1 VHHGQADLL
10 TMSVAAVVDAMPTD
24 DPGETVPLG

>member
-10 TMSVAAVVDAMPTD
+10 TMSVVAVVDALPTD
-24 DPGETVPLG
+24 DPGETVLLG